1 MPNQFELDQ
10 DTRPIVKGG
19 APLYKDTQTI
29 LQIAG
34 RTVALVR
41 GTIMAQVASSK
52 KWVPWLNANLAGT
65 TGTQTPKGILM
76 NDDSVTAAA
85 LAAGDVTGAVILVGG
100 SGVLLDSSL
109 VVYDGG
115 DDGAQTKCTADSV
128 PTVPTNQA
136 LRGEDLLNR
145 IGLFLDLTTP
155 LEKAET

>member
-1 MPNQFELDQ
+1 MPNQFSLAQ
-10 DTRPIVKGG
+10 DTRPIVKGP
-19 APLYKDTQTI
+19 AIYKDTQTI

-34 RTVALVR
+34 RTVPLVR

-52 KWVPWLNANLAGT
+52 KWVPWLNANLGGT

-76 NDDSVTAAA
+76 NDDSVTSAA
-85 LAAGDVTGAVILVGG
+85 LAAGEVTGAVICIGG
-100 SGVLLDSSL
+100 YPSYLDASL

-115 DDGAQTKCTADSV
+115 DDGLQTKCTADSI

-145 IGLFLDLTTP
+145 IGLYFLNTTP